1 MTTLILPWCFSIDPS
16 MVAVSG
22 YSCGGLQALAVAH
35 DPRIATVVIMNS
47 GIFNNGGPTRMGG
60 VEATKE
66 LLKDLHTPTIYIL
79 GGHSD
84 IAYENGMDDYAR
96 IDNVPAA
103 VANIDTGH
111 GGTYWDPDGGAAAQ
125 VVVDWLDWRLRGDA
139 KAGRMFLG
147 EDCGLCRDP
156 KWTFESKRFA
166 ELARKRGRR

>member
-1 MTTLILPWCFSIDPS
+1 MRL
-16 MVAVSG
+16 
-22 YSCGGLQALAVAH
+22 ALSAKSLSHENEEPLFYA
-35 DPRIATVVIMNS
+35 DE
-47 GIFNNGGPTRMGG
+47 RMYVWS